1 MGNTCRVPFRKGLAA
16 ALLLLAAAALPQ
28 LLWMGAHGLAHPH
41 HEHAE
46 EAEHSALAKILVH
59 GHEHEEGVPDH
70 EHHLLTSPLLRL
82 DTPQDL
88 QAPDFATLAFLKA
101 PEAEHLLSSSPHPRW
116 GPVRLSGSS
125 PPPDLLCIL
134 RI

>member
-1 MGNTCRVPFRKGLAA
+1 MGNTSRVPLRKGLAA
-16 ALLLLAAAALPQ
+16 ALLLLATAALPQ
-28 LLWMGAHGLAHPH
+28 LLWMGAHGLAH

-46 EAEHSALAKILVH
+46 EAEQSTLAKILVH

-82 DTPQDL
+82 HTPQDL
-88 QAPDFATLAFLKA
+88 QAPDFSALALLKA
-101 PEAEHLLSSSPHPRW
+101 PEAERHLLSSRPCPRW
-116 GPVRLSGSS
+116 GSIRLSGSS
-125 PPPDLLCIL
+125 PPPDLLSIL